1 MFRRL
6 NTELRKL
13 IALAGA
19 LFLVLRLIAGTG
31 TPEDDNDGFQTKE
44 FDDIW

>member
-6 NTELRKL
+6 NSELRKL
-13 IALAGA
+13 IAVAGG
-19 LFLVLRLIAGTG
+19 LFLLMTLVARIES
-31 TPEDDNDGFQTKE
+31 PEDDNDGFQTKE